1 MPTQDVGHPIG
12 YFYGYKT
19 NGIFKSEEEVK
30 AYTNSKGEL
39 YQPLAKPGDFRY
51 ADTNNDG
58 VLDSDDRINLGDA
71 VPDFCYG
78 LNLDLEY
85 KNFDLNVFMQGV
97 QGTQIWNAIRYTFG
111 FTGLKYNYFSEIMDR
126 WTPDNVNATVPR
138 ATWMDPNNN
147 KRPSDYYLENGSYL
161 RMKNISLGYT
171 IPKVLTRKIGLEKI
185 RFYVSAQNLF
195 TITSYSGY
203 DPELGI
209 DTIGADL
216 ESNVDRGQYPQ
227 SKSYSFGVNLVF

>member
-1 MPTQDVGHPIG
+1 
-12 YFYGYKT
+12 
-19 NGIFKSEEEVK
+19 
-30 AYTNSKGEL
+30 
-39 YQPLAKPGDFRY
+39 
-51 ADTNNDG
+51 
-58 VLDSDDRINLGDA
+58 
-71 VPDFCYG
+71 
-78 LNLDLEY
+78 
-85 KNFDLNVFMQGV
+85 MQGV

-185 RFYVSAQNLF
+185 RFYVSSQNLF